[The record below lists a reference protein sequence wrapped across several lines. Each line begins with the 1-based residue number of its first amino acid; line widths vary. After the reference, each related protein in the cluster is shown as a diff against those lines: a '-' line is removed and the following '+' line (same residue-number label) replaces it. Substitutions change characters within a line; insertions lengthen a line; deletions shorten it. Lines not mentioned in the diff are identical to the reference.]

1 MNKHERRT
9 PCEFSHGMT
18 VPSHCSDQLLYTTSL
33 SIQRLSP
40 LYSRNTQAY
49 LHVLTHRKS
58 LKTYGRTTPRDL
70 CAPIPK
76 SKTEIGLKFPPR
88 SVNFAILLFT
98 PLPYFFIPLH
108 QFFADFLPFS
118 FFASPFHS
126 FFPFLIP
133 SPFPFP
139 EATHLSS
146 AIEV

>member
-108 QFFADFLPFS
+108 QFFADFLLSLFSLPLSIPFS
-118 FFASPFHS
+118 PSSSHR
-126 FFPFLIP
+126 P
-133 SPFPFP
+133 SPFRRPH
-139 EATHLSS
+139 TL
-146 AIEV
+146 VQL